1 SRSDPAGNISEQLFH
16 LLTHTRCREVFAV
29 RLRMCLLGLCALL
42 FFGMAACRPAD
53 EGQAGRSPQ
62 MTAHRFNRNDGYN
75 GMTNA
80 NPNMWVGDW
89 YAPTKTDDARRMK
102 RIIRGIPGV
111 RNATVTFVGGRVFLG
126 IIPDS
131 SIGADRYPDL
141 VREAR
146 ERLRAAFPRY
156 DFTVTVNPRSRFRLP
171 M

>member
-1 SRSDPAGNISEQLFH
+1 M
-16 LLTHTRCREVFAV
+16 

-156 DFTVTVNPRSRFRLP
+156 DFTVTVNPRSHFRLP